1 MTTPN
6 LRRELNLRDLVLL
19 MVVAVVNVNAL
30 PLIAAE
36 GWRAVSYYILA
47 FVLFLVPLGVA
58 VAEFG
63 KRYPGE
69 GGIYLWTRECFGD
82 FHAFLSGWC
91 YWTNNLFYIPSVVF
105 IIVGVLTYVGGP
117 DAAKLSDNVNFMVV
131 ASIVMLWLVTLM
143 HIRGLKVGKWLNNIG
158 GFGVWVSL
166 AFLSVIGILA
176 YMKSGASETPFNLK
190 DALPSLYQY
199 GSLSALSVAM
209 YSLVGLELGS
219 VMGDEIKD
227 TQKII
232 RKAVFIAGLIS
243 ILLYIVGVVALIV
256 AVPASEIGAV
266 TGMMQAVSNV
276 TVRLHLEALIPFA
289 AIVLFLAVLGVC
301 SAWLAGS
308 ARIPFVMGVD
318 VYLPKALGKTHPKW
332 GTPVNALLVQGI
344 VCTILLL
351 ISLSAST
358 VREIYEKLLK
368 CSIIIQLIPFVYLFA
383 GQYKLG
389 IQRWLAV
396 IGLAATLFGIAFVF
410 VPSSGIENVL
420 VFELT
425 LIVGTLIMLGL
436 ACFLFWIARKKQT
449 AVT

>member
-1 MTTPN
+1 LN

-30 PLIAAE
+30 PLIAGA
-36 GWRAVSYYILA
+36 GWRAISYCVLA
-47 FVLFLVPLGVA
+47 FFLFLVPQGVA

-105 IIVGVLTYVGGP
+105 TIVGVLTYIGGP
-117 DAAKLSDNVNFMVV
+117 DAAKLADNVTFMIIS
-131 ASIVMLWLVTLM
+131 SIAILWLVTLM
-143 HIRGLKVGKWLNNIG
+143 HIRGLSVGKWLNNIG

-166 AFLSVIGILA
+166 GILSVIGILA
-176 YMKSGASETPFNLK
+176 YLK
-190 DALPSLYQY
+190 GGSSQTQFSWNAIFPSFHEY
-199 GSLSALSVAM
+199 SSISVLSVVM

-227 TQKII
+227 TARII
-232 RKAVFIAGLIS
+232 KRAVLIAGLIS
-243 ILLYIVGVVALIV
+243 ISLYIIGVLALIV
-256 AVPASEIGAV
+256 AVPADEIGAV
-266 TGMMQAVSNV
+266 TGVMQAVTSVATRLNL
-276 TVRLHLEALIPFA
+276 TVIIPFA
-289 AIVLFLAVLGVC
+289 AFVITLAVLGVC

-308 ARIPFVMGVD
+308 ARIPFVLGVD
-318 VYLPKALGKTHPKW
+318 VYLPKALGKTHSKW

-351 ISLSAST
+351 ISLYGST

-368 CSIIIQLIPFVYLFA
+368 CSIVIQMIPFVYLFA

-389 IQRWLAV
+389 LQR
-396 IGLAATLFGIAFVF
+396 GLALVGLLATLFGIAFVF
-410 VPSSGIENVL
+410 VPTEEIKNVL
-420 VFELT
+420 EFELT
-425 LIVGTLIMLGL
+425 IIIGTVVMLGT
-436 ACFLFWIARKKQT
+436 ACILFLRAKKLRAT
-449 AVT
+449 